1 MSFEKCVATYQRLC
15 DEHQHDAGAL
25 KLVHVF
31 GQEITHMRLMD
42 LFSASLEAYL
52 AVEKAKQSSMGC
64 A

>member
-1 MSFEKCVATYQRLC
+1 MSYEKSVATYRRLC
-15 DEHQHDAGAL
+15 DEHKHDPGAM
-25 KLVHVF
+25 KLIHTF

-52 AVEKAKQSSMGC
+52 ATKKTKQSSLGC